1 MHPFVRFNGR
11 TEEAAERLRRPRIL
25 RLQSFGLTNNIGK
38 GPLTELREP
47 FPNLFRDPVEIR
59 HYHLRFALEPRAK
72 FRILRGDSD
81 GTGVEVAL
89 PRHYAA
95 DCDQRRGTE
104 SKFIGS
110 QNRGDDYV
118 AT

>member
-1 MHPFVRFNGR
+1 LTDDIGK
-11 TEEAAERLRRPRIL
+11 RLR
-25 RLQSFGLTNNIGK
+25 
-38 GPLTELREP
+38 TELRKP

-59 HYHLRFALEPRAK
+59 HYHLRFALEPRSK
-72 FRILRGDSD
+72 FLILRGDSD
-81 GTGVEVAL
+81 GTGVEMAL

-110 QNRGDDYV
+110 EKRGYDYI